1 MKVWIIF
8 GFGSVLDKFV
18 LIFFIILGAKD
29 FVIWTLPRV
38 QYHNPK
44 MQILTFLNQT
54 PTPFVTCYLK
64 GSQGPYSRKMD
75 NDLKEI
81 HFDVEG
87 QTKEEILE
95 RLQTTLGKSE
105 EELGMCKIY

>member
-1 MKVWIIF
+1 MN
-8 GFGSVLDKFV
+8 SVLLYLINLII
-18 LIFFIILGAKD
+18 LIFYYRHILGAKD

>member
-1 MKVWIIF
+1 
-8 GFGSVLDKFV
+8 
-18 LIFFIILGAKD
+18 
-29 FVIWTLPRV
+29 
-38 QYHNPK
+38 

-64 GSQGPYSRKMD
+64 GNPHSRKMD
-75 NDLKEI
+75 NTLEEI

-95 RLQTTLGKSE
+95 RLQKTLGQTE
-105 EELGMCKIY
+105 EEMGRCKIYYFMSWPWSCIYFFSRNVGVKKK

>member
-1 MKVWIIF
+1 M
-8 GFGSVLDKFV
+8 
-18 LIFFIILGAKD
+18 
-29 FVIWTLPRV
+29 PRV
-38 QYHNPK
+38 QFHNPK

>member
-1 MKVWIIF
+1 M
-8 GFGSVLDKFV
+8 
-18 LIFFIILGAKD
+18 IFFFKIIILGAKD
-29 FVIWTLPRV
+29 FVIWTLPQV

-64 GSQGPYSRKMD
+64 GNPHSRKMD
-75 NDLKEI
+75 NTLEEI

-95 RLQTTLGKSE
+95 RLQKTLGQTE
-105 EELGMCKIY
+105 EEMGRCKIYYFMSWPWSCIYFFF